1 MAEFNKTIDELD
13 EWIEFRFDR
22 SSGPGGQNVNKVN
35 TRVTLFFD
43 LDSCMVV
50 SDAQKRL
57 IRERLATR
65 ISREGALRVVSQ
77 RWRSQSANRTAA
89 EEKLLELLRA
99 ATFVQRKRRA
109 TRPSRASKERRLSEK
124 RRRGET
130 KRQRRRR
137 PGADD

>member
-13 EWIEFRFDR
+13 AWIEFRFDR

-35 TRVTLFFD
+35 TRVTLLFD

-65 ISREGALRVVSQ
+65 ISREGVLRVVSQ
-77 RWRSQSANRTAA
+77 RWRSQSANRAAA
-89 EEKLLELLRA
+89 EEKLIELLRA

-130 KRQRRRR
+130 KRRRRQG